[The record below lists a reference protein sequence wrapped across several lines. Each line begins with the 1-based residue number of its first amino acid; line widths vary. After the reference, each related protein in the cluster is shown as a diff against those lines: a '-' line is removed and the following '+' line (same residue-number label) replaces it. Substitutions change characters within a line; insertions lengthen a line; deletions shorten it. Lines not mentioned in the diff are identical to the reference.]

1 MRTCRP
7 LTPGPGVQQ
16 SRAPTTRHLP
26 DETPPPARGPPA
38 PSSLAAQ
45 RPTSL
50 SARRQVCGPR
60 HVSPSEAG
68 MPGALWAGVPPPA
81 PTSSAAGQGPRA
93 VPRETSRLGGGPL
106 GLRQPSPPRQ
116 DGQSG
121 GTPADHLPSRLQV
134 LGVASIL
141 SLSLDCAPRAVPA
154 QKGEYRVAPAQ
165 TPQPL
170 RCRPVLPSLLSPHQA
185 KGRPGAQTSEAHPA
199 KAAQPFLHQAAWA
212 SPDPPGAPLEQ
223 GRPPGSCAAGP
234 PPACPSL
241 SGSSVL
247 GHWLCQAEPPR
258 QRQHAG
264 GPGSEGAE
272 PAGRAGEGPLPPCPQ
287 PVSAGQCA
295 EG

>member
-7 LTPGPGVQQ
+7 LTPGPGVRQ

-93 VPRETSRLGGGPL
+93 ISQAPRAVSRETSRLGGGPSACA
-106 GLRQPSPPRQ
+106 SPR
-116 DGQSG
+116 
-121 GTPADHLPSRLQV
+121 LPVRMGSQAGPQLITFPQGCRCW
-134 LGVASIL
+134 GVASIL

-199 KAAQPFLHQAAWA
+199 QPFLHQAAWA

-247 GHWLCQAEPPR
+247 GHWLCQAEAPAEGTCWGPR
-258 QRQHAG
+258 QR
-264 GPGSEGAE
+264 
-272 PAGRAGEGPLPPCPQ
+272 GR
-287 PVSAGQCA
+287 
-295 EG
+295 

>member
-1 MRTCRP
+1 MRTCQP
-7 LTPGPGVQQ
+7 LTPGPGVRQ

-45 RPTSL
+45 RPASL
-50 SARRQVCGPR
+50 SARQQVCGPR

-93 VPRETSRLGGGPL
+93 ISQAPRAVSRETSRLGGGPL
-106 GLRQPSPPRQ
+106 GLRQPRQ
-116 DGQSG
+116 DGLSQAG
-121 GTPADHLPSRLQV
+121 PQLITFPQGCRCW
-134 LGVASIL
+134 GVASIL

-185 KGRPGAQTSEAHPA
+185 KGRRGAQTSEAHPTE
-199 KAAQPFLHQAAWA
+199 AAQPFLHKAAWA

-247 GHWLCQAEPPR
+247 GHWLCQAEAPAEGTCWGPR
-258 QRQHAG
+258 QR
-264 GPGSEGAE
+264 
-272 PAGRAGEGPLPPCPQ
+272 GR
-287 PVSAGQCA
+287 
-295 EG
+295 

>member
-1 MRTCRP
+1 M
-7 LTPGPGVQQ
+7 
-16 SRAPTTRHLP
+16 
-26 DETPPPARGPPA
+26 A
-38 PSSLAAQ
+38 PSACASPRLPVRMGSQA
-45 RPTSL
+45 
-50 SARRQVCGPR
+50 GPQLITF
-60 HVSPSEAG
+60 P
-68 MPGALWAGVPPPA
+68 
-81 PTSSAAGQGPRA
+81 QGCRCW
-93 VPRETSRLGGGPL
+93 
-106 GLRQPSPPRQ
+106 
-116 DGQSG
+116 
-121 GTPADHLPSRLQV
+121 
-134 LGVASIL
+134 GVASIL

-212 SPDPPGAPLEQ
+212 SPDPPRAPLEQ

-234 PPACPSL
+234 LPACPSL

-272 PAGRAGEGPLPPCPQ
+272 PAGRAGEGPPPRARSPS
-287 PVSAGQCA
+287 PLGSVLRAEPSTVPAGPTPRRCMSSVAPGPRWTASSSCFRKVAVPEEVHINQ
-295 EG
+295 ESR